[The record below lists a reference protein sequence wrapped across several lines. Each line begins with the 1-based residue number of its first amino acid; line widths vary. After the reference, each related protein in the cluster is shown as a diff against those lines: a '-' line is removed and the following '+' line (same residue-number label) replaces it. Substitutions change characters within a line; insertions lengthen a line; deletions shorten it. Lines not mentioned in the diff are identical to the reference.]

1 MKKDYLR
8 MATRRKKSSDCYA
21 LACVT
26 NDEEFVFIRVFST
39 FEKLQTALQKEIR
52 SLTDVLAGE
61 GISSDTIQVTDDTE
75 STKVSW
81 DGGDSYFIYYFSD
94 VCLE

>member
-21 LACVT
+21 LACMT
-26 NDEEFVFIRVFST
+26 NDEELVFIRVFSASK
-39 FEKLQTALQKEIR
+39 KLQTALQKEIQ
-52 SLTDVLAGE
+52 SLTDALAGE
-61 GISSDTIQVTDDTE
+61 GISPDAIQITDDTE

>member
-8 MATRRKKSSDCYA
+8 MAMRRKKSSEWYA
-21 LACVT
+21 LACMT
-26 NDEEFVFIRVFST
+26 NDEELVFIRVFST
-39 FEKLQTALQKEIR
+39 SEKLQTALQKEIQ
-52 SLTDVLAGE
+52 SLTDALAVE
-61 GISSDTIQVTDDTE
+61 GISSDTIQITDDTE

-81 DGGDSYFIYYFSD
+81 DGGGSYFIYYFSD